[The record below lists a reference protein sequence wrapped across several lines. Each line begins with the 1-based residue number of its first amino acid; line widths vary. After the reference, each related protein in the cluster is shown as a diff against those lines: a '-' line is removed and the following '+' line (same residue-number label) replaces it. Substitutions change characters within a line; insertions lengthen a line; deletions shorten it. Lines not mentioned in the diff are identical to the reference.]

1 MKRIV
6 ALVFICSFASIALA
20 QRYNMEVG
28 FRVGMANYVGDIGGK
43 EKAAQPWL
51 LDLKWQKTRVSLGA
65 FFRHRIHPQVAY
77 NLGLTY
83 VRIEGDDKLS
93 TNPGRV
99 GRNLNFSNNLFN
111 IHGRIEWFPNF
122 LRKADCGF
130 NTQYRTAFETYLFA
144 GVEAIIH
151 SPKTELNGTNYTL
164 RNYQTEGVKYSPVAF
179 GIPMGLGF
187 QFVFARKHRLGL
199 EIQWS
204 WTATDY
210 LDDISG
216 NYVAHTDPT
225 AAALANRRPEL
236 GETAGVPH
244 EANYTPGSLR
254 GDITDRDSYFMITL
268 NYSIAFKTKSLMR
281 TKYSWV
287 YGGAKKFKKTRAKL

>member
-1 MKRIV
+1 M
-6 ALVFICSFASIALA
+6 FASIAMA

-28 FRVGMANYVGDIGGK
+28 ARVGMANYMGDIGGK
-43 EKAAQPWL
+43 DKSAQPWL
-51 LDLKWQKTRVSLGA
+51 LDVKFQKTRWSFGA

-83 VRIEGDDKLS
+83 VRIEGDDALS
-93 TNPGRV
+93 SNPGRV
-99 GRNLNFSNNLFN
+99 GRNLNFKNDMFN

-130 NTQYRTAFETYLFA
+130 NTKYRTAFETYLFA

-151 SPKTELNGTNYTL
+151 NPKTELNGTTYKL
-164 RNYQTEGVKYSPVAF
+164 RDFQTEGEKYSPVAF
-179 GIPMGLGF
+179 GVPMGLGF

-204 WTATDY
+204 WTSTDY

-216 NYVAHTDPT
+216 NYVSHSDPT
-225 AAALANRRPEL
+225 AAALANRNPEL
-236 GETAGVPH
+236 TETAGLPDPN
-244 EANYTPGSLR
+244 NYTPGNVR
-254 GDITDRDSYFMITL
+254 GDATNRDSYFMLTI
-268 NYSIAFKTKSLMR
+268 NYSMAFKTKSLMR
-281 TKYSWV
+281 QKYSWV